1 MLKSID
7 VLIGLSV
14 VMLVASMAVT
24 VMIGFVTYILNTR
37 GRNLK
42 QGISDLLCLINPEF
56 TKQAAGKIAEAV
68 LTHPLIRDGEKRMG
82 TVVHRDELTKLL
94 MELAA
99 GVGPTKLD
107 PDTQASLLKTL
118 QDHGIADPAETLSH
132 IRTASLKLEKSSPE
146 LSNMARSNLAI
157 LNEAETHFVA
167 KINTWF
173 DQTMDRVS
181 QRFTLNTRTIT
192 FICGL
197 LLAIALQLDSIAI
210 VNRISMDDALRNS
223 LVDQAKTQANN
234 AAGLYEFLSNDGM
247 ITIPQYPGDFAK
259 FTDLRHLTGILFTTL
274 LLSLGAPF
282 WYGALQQL
290 LQLRSKVAQE
300 DDDQRKS
307 RQTSQELVKTPVGP
321 STRAPE
327 T

>member
-37 GRNLK
+37 GRNLR
-42 QGISDLLCLINPEF
+42 QGIADLLCLINPQFQKGVAE
-56 TKQAAGKIAEAV
+56 KIAEAV

-99 GVGPTKLD
+99 GIGPNKLD
-107 PDTQASLLKTL
+107 PATQASLLATL
-118 QDHGIADPAETLSH
+118 QAHGIAEPARTLEN
-132 IRTASLKLEKSSPE
+132 IRTASMQLERTSPE

-157 LNEAETHFVA
+157 LHSAESHFVA
-167 KINTWF
+167 KINIWF

-197 LLAIALQLDSIAI
+197 LLAIALQLDAVTI
-210 VNRISMDDALRNS
+210 VNRISMDDALRKS
-223 LVDQAKTQANN
+223 LETQA
-234 AAGLYEFLSNDGM
+234 AS
-247 ITIPQYPGDFAK
+247 IPPRPTRPIRRR
-259 FTDLRHLTGILFTTL
+259 FTG
-274 LLSLGAPF
+274 SSA
-282 WYGALQQL
+282 
-290 LQLRSKVAQE
+290 
-300 DDDQRKS
+300 
-307 RQTSQELVKTPVGP
+307 TP
-321 STRAPE
+321 A
-327 T
+327 

>member
-24 VMIGFVTYILNTR
+24 VMIGFVTHVLNTR
-37 GRNLK
+37 GRNLR
-42 QGISDLLCLINPEF
+42 QGLTDLLCLINPNFE
-56 TKQAAGKIAEAV
+56 KGVADKISEAV

-94 MELAA
+94 MELAS
-99 GVGPTKLD
+99 GTGPQSLEAK
-107 PDTQASLLKTL
+107 TQADLLQTL
-118 QDHGIADPAETLSH
+118 QDHGIADPGKTLET
-132 IRTASLKLEKSSPE
+132 IRTAALRLEIESPE

-157 LNEAETHFVA
+157 LHNAESQFVA

-181 QRFTLNTRTIT
+181 QRFTLHTRTIT

-197 LLAIALQLDSIAI
+197 LLAIALQLDSITI
-210 VNRISMDDALRNS
+210 VNRISMDEALRNS

-234 AAGLYEFLSNDGM
+234 TAGLYEFLSSDGM
-247 ITIPQYPGDFAK
+247 ITIPKYPGDVAR
-259 FTDLRHLTGILFTTL
+259 FTDPRHLTGILFTTL

-300 DDDQRKS
+300 DDEQRKA
-307 RQTSQELVKTPVGP
+307 RQTSQGKVKTPVGP
-321 STRAPE
+321 ATLAPE
-327 T
+327 P

>member
-24 VMIGFVTYILNTR
+24 VMIGFVTHILNTR

-42 QGISDLLCLINPEF
+42 QGIADLLCLIDPNFE
-56 TKQAAGKIAEAV
+56 KGVAEKIAEAV

-82 TVVHRDELTKLL
+82 TVVHRDELTKLI

-99 GVGPTKLD
+99 GTGPAKLE
-107 PDTQASLLKTL
+107 PAIQATLLKTL
-118 QDHGIADPAETLSH
+118 KEHGIDDPAEMLKT
-132 IRTASLKLEKSSPE
+132 IRTASLALEKSSPQ

-157 LNEAETHFVA
+157 LQNTDSQLVA
-167 KINTWF
+167 KINIWF

-181 QRFTLNTRTIT
+181 QRFTLHTRTIT
-192 FICGL
+192 FFCGL
-197 LLAIALQLDSIAI
+197 LLAVALQLDSINI
-210 VNRISMDDALRNS
+210 VNRISMDDALRES
-223 LVDQAKTQANN
+223 LVSQAKTHAGDS
-234 AAGLYEFLSNDGM
+234 AGLYGFLSNDGM
-247 ITIPQYPGDFAK
+247 ITIPAYPGDFSR
-259 FTDLRHLTGILFTTL
+259 FSDPRHLTGILFTTL

-282 WYGALQQL
+282 WYGILQQL

-307 RQTSQELVKTPVGP
+307 RQTSQTLVKTPVGP
-321 STRAPE
+321 STMAPQ